1 MDGFGVS
8 SRVRG
13 TFPYAG
19 RSDEVGPLRPFRAGR
34 QCLEVVEL
42 IFESANVRTLLPA
55 ERSAASRAGP
65 PAMTGRRVDL
75 ADQLHQAGISIVCIQ
90 ETRCRGQVT
99 GSCRG
104 FGVFAAAPDKAGRGG
119 VELWIR
125 QDIMGDPR
133 SFHVLVAELRFL
145 LVNGHT
151 AAGVRHRSR
160 MGGRSSRSFQS
171 KSSRAF
177 GPDAIPS
184 ELIAVGGQGYRRALD
199 VLCAKVLK
207 EGAPMLWKGGDVVA
221 VPRKPGPL
229 TPKQHE
235 RSFVLQLSRKDV
247 CERAACSRGA
257 LATIISWYV
266 ADGSCPGRRYGICLH
281 DAQPFQFL
289 GSVGK
294 AFFSPPSLSTRP
306 PKPKSTN
313 MHWYHPSLVFC
324 VNFVEFYSDKILMYF
339 PGERFVVLPNLFVFF
354 CSFGEGR
361 FRLLFTGFLCC

>member
-1 MDGFGVS
+1 M
-8 SRVRG
+8 
-13 TFPYAG
+13 
-19 RSDEVGPLRPFRAGR
+19 
-34 QCLEVVEL
+34 
-42 IFESANVRTLLPA
+42 
-55 ERSAASRAGP
+55 
-65 PAMTGRRVDL
+65 
-75 ADQLHQAGISIVCIQ
+75 CIQ

-104 FGVFAAAPDKAGRGG
+104 FGVFAAAADKAGRGG

-125 QDIMGDPR
+125 QDIMGYPR
-133 SFHVLVAELRFL
+133 SFHVLVAEPRFL

-229 TPKQHE
+229 TPSNT
-235 RSFVLQLSRKDV
+235 RGVL
-247 CERAACSRGA
+247 CS
-257 LATIISWYV
+257 
-266 ADGSCPGRRYGICLH
+266 SCPGKMYASVLRAAAVPWQPLSAGMSQTGAVRGGGTEFAFMTRSLFSSW
-281 DAQPFQFL
+281 AQL
-289 GSVGK
+289 GKLSSAVIFVETRK
-294 AFFSPPSLSTRP
+294 AFHSV
-306 PKPKSTN
+306 
-313 MHWYHPSLVFC
+313 LVEE
-324 VNFVEFYSDKILMYF
+324 V
-339 PGERFVVLPNLFVFF
+339 
-354 CSFGEGR
+354 GR
-361 FRLLFTGFLCC
+361 SRDGAK